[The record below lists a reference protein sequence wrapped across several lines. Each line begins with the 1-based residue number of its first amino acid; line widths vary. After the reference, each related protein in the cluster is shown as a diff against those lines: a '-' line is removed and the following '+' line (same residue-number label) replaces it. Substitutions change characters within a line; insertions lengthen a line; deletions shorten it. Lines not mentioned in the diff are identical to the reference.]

1 MFNIG
6 PKPVI
11 WGLRGD
17 ILGEFSLKLQ
27 TWMKCTSLTLGPR
40 GQTGFHILIGMRYS
54 LDVYTLLVSKSLL
67 QAC

>member
-11 WGLRGD
+11 WGLCGD

-27 TWMKCTSLTLGPR
+27 TWMKCTSLTRGPAARR
-40 GQTGFHILIGMRYS
+40 GFTS
-54 LDVYTLLVSKSLL
+54 LLV
-67 QAC
+67 